1 MLQSCH
7 NLLCKSMCIIENQG
21 FLSADS
27 QLPTKPC
34 GRHRVFLTFARTSN
48 QMATKQPQFCR
59 NHGPGSRFWN
69 PHETLHNQ
77 FKHVQAM
84 LEIPDRLFPR
94 TNSSWHFVR
103 SQALLRVDLW
113 HVVTHLCLPI
123 NSDFLTRA
131 LERCVCCVSMV
142 QTSSNM
148 CQGTASFFEQ
158 DSIQYKHDQDFDT
171 FILRYF
177 EYEIFPHYEYCT
189 TKLCAMC
196 AMRAINAMYSCSLLI
211 SCICFQWCLVII
223 DIYHQR
229 ILVHLRIARLFNRK
243 WTQ

>member
-1 MLQSCH
+1 
-7 NLLCKSMCIIENQG
+7 MCIIENQG

-59 NHGPGSRFWN
+59 NHGPGSRFWK

-158 DSIQYKHDQDFDT
+158 DSFFTVQ
-171 FILRYF
+171 
-177 EYEIFPHYEYCT
+177 
-189 TKLCAMC
+189 
-196 AMRAINAMYSCSLLI
+196 
-211 SCICFQWCLVII
+211 
-223 DIYHQR
+223 
-229 ILVHLRIARLFNRK
+229 ARPRF
-243 WTQ
+243 